1 MGCRCKTWEFLCMRP
16 SSLTKKTAEIPQ
28 CDMRIMLIQSDK
40 QQLLRTIMNRTVCT
54 WLELGESK
62 TVSIHT
68 CGQEDWFLSVH
79 NVWTKIQSS
88 SKKPRAK
95 DSLKCCVTSLP
106 AGLLDLLTHAVEL
119 RVQFR
124 GDHGVCSILQTAG
137 PVADDFICEQAQWKM
152 VRPQAMKN

>member
-1 MGCRCKTWEFLCMRP
+1 
-16 SSLTKKTAEIPQ
+16 
-28 CDMRIMLIQSDK
+28 MLMCACVLGKRTGLWQFSD
-40 QQLLRTIMNRTVCT
+40 T
-54 WLELGESK
+54 
-62 TVSIHT
+62 
-68 CGQEDWFLSVH
+68 VH

-88 SKKPRAK
+88 SKKPWAK

-152 VRPQAMKN
+152 VRPQAMKNSFGRMKKEQCCWRLTARFLGIKAAQLIE